1 MGRRV
6 LHGAGRECMVR
17 DEATAPVSMA
27 TAAMQPH
34 SPSRSARWLR
44 AKLRLLRPI
53 VETGF
58 ESVLL
63 LRLCAEEALASGPA
77 KRPLTIGE
85 ITANWGPELR
95 ETLLERYR

>member
-1 MGRRV
+1 
-6 LHGAGRECMVR
+6 
-17 DEATAPVSMA
+17 
-27 TAAMQPH
+27 
-34 SPSRSARWLR
+34 
-44 AKLRLLRPI
+44 